1 MRKTNKTLEH
11 KKKLKEMM
19 KTQEIVVTGD
29 KIQGRTWELDVID
42 SSNAMK
48 YFLEGDVEMA
58 DKISNHL
65 LQLYEWRTK
74 R

>member
-29 KIQGRTWELDVID
+29 KIQGRAWELDVID

-48 YFLEGDVEMA
+48 HFLEGDVEMA

>member
-48 YFLEGDVEMA
+48 HFLEGDVEMA

>member
-1 MRKTNKTLEH
+1 MHKINKTLEH
-11 KKKLKEMM
+11 KEKLEKMM

-29 KIQGRTWELDVID
+29 KIQGRSWELDAID
-42 SSNAMK
+42 SASAMR
-48 YFLEGDVEMA
+48 YFLEGDIEMA
-58 DKISNHL
+58 DKISDHL